1 MRAGTRLCAYV
12 EDPAQDVYKRQV
24 REQLK
29 TTWKLT
35 CTDADIEIVDS
46 DKPAGEIL
54 WQSIE
59 SGTEVTEGDTI
70 KFKVSS
76 GLAPSQSRTISV
88 MLPQDGRES
97 VDVWVTVDGEEQYN
111 KHVSCAQGS
120 ISVSLTGS
128 GIQHVQEMCI
138 RDRLVSSGVQIP
150 QQGQLLF
157 PAY

>member
-1 MRAGTRLCAYV
+1 MGQNI
-12 EDPAQDVYKRQV
+12 DKV

-29 TTWKLT
+29 TIWKLT

-70 KFKVSS
+70 RFKVSS

-128 GIQHVQEMCI
+128 GIQHVQVYIDGEE
-138 RDRLVSSGVQIP
+138 DLEQAQDVQ
-150 QQGQLLF
+150 F
-157 PAY
+157 D